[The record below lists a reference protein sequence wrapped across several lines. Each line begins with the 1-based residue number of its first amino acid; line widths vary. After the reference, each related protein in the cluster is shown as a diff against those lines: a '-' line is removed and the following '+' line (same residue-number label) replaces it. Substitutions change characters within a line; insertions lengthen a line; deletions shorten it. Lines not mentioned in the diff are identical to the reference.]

1 MGFYDFEDGD
11 RDNDSDAGSVR
22 RYRLA
27 LPDDKGERG
36 GDVEVEEKE
45 VRPKLAKMGRTWSCF
60 SAKAKEVG
68 K

>member
-1 MGFYDFEDGD
+1 MGFYNIEDGD
-11 RDNDSDAGSVR
+11 RDDDSDARSVR

-45 VRPKLAKMGRTWSCF
+45 MRPKLAKVGRTWSCF
-60 SAKAKEVG
+60 SSKTKELG
-68 K
+68 T